1 MKRSEIRE
9 LFQQATVAYN
19 SILGTDF
26 NDENL
31 LLEFCTV
38 KTAPKVFETLCTE
51 HFPNYL
57 KFNPYTASG
66 FFKNTKAMAFV
77 EDRMNAVL
85 FITDA
90 YVPKVDSEWQGNTL
104 SVLLHEIG
112 HIVCIR
118 SEYSETKQIPSM
130 SELYHIREPLKGNE
144 AFGYMV
150 WRELIA
156 DMIGNYVRTKMS
168 GRYREELNIERLVS
182 LFYGAKYN
190 NFSAGAIARMIS
202 EMLTIKEVVYSKSW
216 KEALTELQSF
226 SDRCGFAD
234 KIYPACRIAYQH
246 LRENKIFITKEF
258 LSDFGEVCLKM
269 IGA

>member
-9 LFQQATVAYN
+9 LFHQTTAAYN

-51 HFPNYL
+51 HFPNNL
-57 KFNPYTASG
+57 KSNSYTDFD
-66 FFKNTKAMAFV
+66 FFKDTKAMAFV

-85 FITDA
+85 YITDV

-130 SELYHIREPLKGNE
+130 SKPYHIPEALKGNE

-156 DMIGNYVRTKMS
+156 DMVGNHVRTKMT
-168 GRYREELNIERLVS
+168 GQYREELNTERLVS

-190 NFSAGAIARMIS
+190 NSSAGAVARMIS
-202 EMLTIKEVVYSKSW
+202 EMLTIKEVIGSKSW
-216 KEALTELQSF
+216 EEALTALQSF

-234 KIYPACRIAYQH
+234 KIYPACKIAYQQ
-246 LRENKIFITKEF
+246 LRENSIFITKEF
-258 LSDFGEVCLKM
+258 LSDFGEACLK
-269 IGA
+269 I